1 MGIVDGQRNAH
12 GIRRMKPMAD
22 PEAGPGR
29 RNPFAESDDRR
40 RDPPG
45 SVPGTGIH
53 RQLGATDIGGGP
65 AGRGWSLAQ
74 VGADRLFLGLAAALV
89 AIGLVVWLLA
99 SLLG

>member
-1 MGIVDGQRNAH
+1 MGGIDGH
-12 GIRRMKPMAD
+12 GTRRMKAMAD
-22 PEAGPGR
+22 PDAGPGR

-53 RQLGATDIGGGP
+53 RQVGSTDIGEGP

-74 VGADRLFLGLAAALV
+74 VASDRLFLALAVALV
-89 AIGLVVWLLA
+89 AVGLLVWLVS

>member
-1 MGIVDGQRNAH
+1 
-12 GIRRMKPMAD
+12 MAD
-22 PEAGPGR
+22 PDAVPGR

-53 RQLGATDIGGGP
+53 RQVGSTDIGDGP

-74 VGADRLFLGLAAALV
+74 VGSDRLFLVFAAALI
-89 AIGLVVWLLA
+89 AAGLLVWLLV
-99 SLLG
+99 SLLA